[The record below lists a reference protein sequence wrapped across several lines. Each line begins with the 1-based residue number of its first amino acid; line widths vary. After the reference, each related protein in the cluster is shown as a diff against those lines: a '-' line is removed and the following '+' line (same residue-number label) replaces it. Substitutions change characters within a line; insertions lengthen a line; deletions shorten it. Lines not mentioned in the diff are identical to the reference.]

1 MSLTYR
7 MSPYATKLKQHNEEM
22 TCINN
27 VKFKFKEMLDKIT
40 LVNQPMSFMQP
51 ILDLNLRN

>member
-1 MSLTYR
+1 

-22 TCINN
+22 TCIYNI
-27 VKFKFKEMLDKIT
+27 KFEFKEILDEIT

-51 ILDLNLRN
+51 ILDLNLRY

>member
-1 MSLTYR
+1 

-22 TCINN
+22 TCIYNA
-27 VKFKFKEMLDKIT
+27 KFIFKEKLDKIT

-51 ILDLNLRN
+51 ILDLNLVSANYKY

>member
-1 MSLTYR
+1 

-27 VKFKFKEMLDKIT
+27 VKFKFKEMLDKLT